1 MRIATIYVRFY
12 RAFNYD
18 FLAKHRRS
26 KPEPW
31 DIVEPDLYYPFI
43 DVDLDE
49 AVTCV
54 VGANES
60 GKSQLLTALE
70 RALSGEGIE
79 AADFCRYSAFF
90 GVESALQT
98 PQFGLELVGLSAEE
112 HMAILAALGIS
123 DATPIETLHVFR
135 FQPGEVVAYLDR
147 GERIVATDPSTLA
160 SLMPRTFR
168 IDPEVP
174 LPNSIP
180 ISFLAS
186 GGSAASLDR
195 HERWALMDPIIERS
209 DELLGALGAPDQITK
224 LVTSALGGVVTGT
237 AMSDRERDSHILQ
250 LRLGYDL
257 LVTVGGVHTS
267 VFEELERALRR
278 EDEGFANGVIAA
290 INKQLSNSLN
300 LTKWWTQ
307 DAAFNLQVAARDYDL
322 VFTVR
327 DRTSS
332 EYSFAERSSG
342 MKYFLSYL
350 VQYLAREAEAQCPQ
364 VLLMD
369 EPDAFLSNQGQ
380 QDLLK
385 IFHDFTREPGQRRQV
400 VFVTHSPFLI
410 DKNQADRIRVLD
422 KGGGDEGTRVVRNVG
437 HNHFEPLRS
446 SLGGFVGETAFI
458 GNCNLMVEGVSDQI
472 YLAGMS
478 AVLRSKGRSTV
489 EVLDLNSLTLVPAGS
504 AQHIPYM
511 VYLARGR
518 DADQPAVVV
527 LLDGD
532 REGTAARK
540 VLGRGGAHGKQL
552 LAPKFILQLG
562 DAKVAGVTTDR
573 PGGPLDIED
582 LVPIEL
588 GLAAAAQY
596 LKQLSASVPAPYP
609 KPAAVK
615 KLVSAKVGVL
625 AAIQTALEDA
635 GADLKI
641 EKLGFARHVVKLAAE
656 NGTGADR
663 MAKRFA
669 ALFLRIGE
677 LQRAAERD
685 RSQGKVAARV
695 ERLKNAFLQDHPDG
709 ATHADLKLFL
719 EDVEARLDG
728 TLASDQLLLEVRR
741 MRAEYLQSGEF
752 AGALEDFVSVRAQ
765 IEALQYTG
773 LLTSEAEARATAEG
787 TGSAQGPVS

>member
-31 DIVEPDLYYPFI
+31 DIVDPDLYYPFI

-70 RALSGEGIE
+70 RAISGEGIE

-90 GVESALQT
+90 AVDTALRT
-98 PQFGLELVGLSAEE
+98 PQFGLELTGLSADERS
-112 HMAILAALGIS
+112 AVLAALGIS
-123 DATPIETLHVFR
+123 DATSFESLHVFR
-135 FQPGEVVAYLDR
+135 FQPGEMVAYLDR
-147 GERIVATDPSTLA
+147 GEPIIAADAPALVG
-160 SLMPRTFR
+160 LMPRTFR

-174 LPNSIP
+174 IPNSIP
-180 ISFLAS
+180 ISYLAG
-186 GGSAASLDR
+186 GGSTTAPDR
-195 HERWALMDPIIERS
+195 HERWALLDPIVERS
-209 DELLGALGAPDQITK
+209 EELLGALGVPDQITT
-224 LVTSALGGVVTGT
+224 LVTAALGGVAGGS
-237 AMSDRERDSHILQ
+237 AMSDRERDSHNLQ

-257 LVTVGGVHTS
+257 LVTVGGVHPS
-267 VFEELERALRR
+267 AFQELERALRR
-278 EDEGFANGVIAA
+278 EDEGFANGVVAA
-290 INKQLSNSLN
+290 INTQLSTSLN

-307 DAAFNLQVAARDYDL
+307 DAEFNLQVAARDYDL

-342 MKYFLSYL
+342 LKYFLSYL
-350 VQYLAREAEAQCPQ
+350 VQYLAREAEAGCPQ

-385 IFHDFTREPGQRRQV
+385 IFHDFTREQDRRRQV

-410 DKNQADRIRVLD
+410 DKNRADRIRVLD

-446 SLGGFVGETAFI
+446 SLGGFVAETAFI

-478 AVLRSKGRSTV
+478 AVLRSKGRSSA

-504 AQHIPYM
+504 AQHVPYM

-518 DADQPAVVV
+518 DSDQPAVVV

-532 REGTAARK
+532 SEGTRARK
-540 VLGRGGAHGKQL
+540 ALARGGAHGKQL
-552 LAPKFILQLG
+552 LAPEFILQLG
-562 DAKVAGVTTDR
+562 DTQIAEVSSDR
-573 PGGPLDIED
+573 PDGPLDIED
-582 LVPIEL
+582 LVPVEL
-588 GLAAAAQY
+588 GLAAAERY
-596 LKQLSASVPAPYP
+596 LKQLSASIPTPFP
-609 KPAAVK
+609 KAADVK
-615 KLVSAKVGVL
+615 KQLSAKVGVL
-625 AAIQTALEDA
+625 EGIQKAIDAA

-641 EKLGFARHVVKLAAE
+641 EKVGFARHVVTLAGE
-656 NGTGADR
+656 DSVGTDRIADS
-663 MAKRFA
+663 FA
-669 ALFLRIGE
+669 ALFIKIGE

-685 RSQGKVAARV
+685 RSQGKVEARV
-695 ERLKNAFLQDHPDG
+695 ERLKNAFLQDHSDG
-709 ATHADLKLFL
+709 ATRADLKLFL

-728 TLASDQLLLEVRR
+728 SLASDRLLVEVRR
-741 MRAEYLQSGEF
+741 MREEHLPSGELS
-752 AGALEDFVSVRAQ
+752 GALEDFLSVRTQ
-765 IEALQYTG
+765 IEALQYIG
-773 LLTSEAEARATAEG
+773 VLTSEAEAQGSAEG
-787 TGSAQGPVS
+787 SGAARARAS

>member
-1 MRIATIYVRFY
+1 MRIGTVYVRFY

-31 DIVEPDLYYPFI
+31 DLVEPDLYYPFI
-43 DVDLDE
+43 DVELDE

-70 RALSGEGIE
+70 MALSGEGIE

-90 GVESALQT
+90 AVDTALRT
-98 PQFGLELVGLSAEE
+98 PQFGLELVSLSAEE
-112 HMAILAALGIS
+112 RAAVLAAVGGS
-123 DATPIETLHVFR
+123 GPASFETLHVFR
-135 FQPGEVVAYLDR
+135 FEPGEVVVYLDR
-147 GERIVATDPSTLA
+147 SEAIVPADPAALM

-174 LPNSIP
+174 IPNSLP
-180 ISFLAS
+180 IAYLAG
-186 GGSAASLDR
+186 GGSTASPER
-195 HERWALMDPIIERS
+195 HERWALLDPIVERS
-209 DELLGALGAPDQITK
+209 DELLGALGTPDKLTK
-224 LVTSALGGVVTGT
+224 LVTAALGGVAAGS
-237 AMSDRERDSHILQ
+237 AMSDRERHAHDLQ

-257 LVTVGGVHTS
+257 LVTVGGVHPS
-267 VFEELERALRR
+267 AFQELERALRR

-290 INKQLSNSLN
+290 INTQLSTSLK

-307 DAAFNLQVAARDYDL
+307 DAEFNLQVAARDYDL

-342 MKYFLSYL
+342 LKYFLSYL
-350 VQYLAREAEAQCPQ
+350 VQYLAREAEAGCPQ

-385 IFHDFTREPGQRRQV
+385 IFHDFTREEDRYRQV

-410 DKNQADRIRVLD
+410 DKNRADRIRVLD
-422 KGGGDEGTRVVRNVG
+422 KGSGDEGTRVVRNVG

-446 SLGGFVGETAFI
+446 SLGGFMAETAFI
-458 GNCNLMVEGVSDQI
+458 GNCNLMLEGVSDQI

-478 AVLRSKGRSTV
+478 AALRSKGRSSA
-489 EVLDLNSLTLVPAGS
+489 ELLDLNSLTLVAAGS
-504 AQHIPYM
+504 AQHVPYM

-518 DADQPAVVV
+518 DTDQPAVVA

-532 REGTAARK
+532 SEGVKARK
-540 VLGRGGAHGKQL
+540 ALARGGAHGKQL
-552 LAPKFILQLG
+552 LAPEFILQLG
-562 DAKVAGVTTDR
+562 DDQLAGVSSDR
-573 PGGPLDIED
+573 PDGPRDIED
-582 LVPIEL
+582 LVPVEL
-588 GLAAAAQY
+588 GLAAAEQY
-596 LKQLSASVPAPYP
+596 LQRLSAVVPAPFP
-609 KPAAVK
+609 DAGDVK
-615 KLVSAKVGVL
+615 KSISSKVGVL
-625 AAIQTALEDA
+625 EAIQRAVEAA

-641 EKLGFARHVVKLAAE
+641 EKVGFARHVVELAREDNAE
-656 NGTGADR
+656 TEKMAD
-663 MAKRFA
+663 RFA
-669 ALFLRIGE
+669 ALFIKIGE
-677 LQRAAERD
+677 LQRAAERE
-685 RSQGKVAARV
+685 RSQGKVEARV

-709 ATHADLKLFL
+709 ATRADLKVFL

-728 TLASDQLLLEVRR
+728 SLASDRLLVEVRR
-741 MRAEYLQSGEF
+741 LREEQLQSGEL
-752 AGALEDFVSVRAQ
+752 ADALEDFPSVRAQ
-765 IEALQYTG
+765 IEALQYVG
-773 LLTSEAEARATAEG
+773 VLTSEPPDPI
-787 TGSAQGPVS
+787 SAA